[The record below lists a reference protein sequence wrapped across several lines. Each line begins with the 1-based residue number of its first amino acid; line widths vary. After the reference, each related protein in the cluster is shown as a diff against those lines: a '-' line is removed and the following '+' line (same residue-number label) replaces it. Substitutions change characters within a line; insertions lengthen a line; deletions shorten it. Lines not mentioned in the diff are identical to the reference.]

1 MKTYG
6 YGTKVDYAEAMH
18 WFDLAATSGDDR
30 VSEDAFN
37 NAQELNS
44 LLQEAEAHN
53 SAIQDSYRLR
63 QEDGAELWEAVQGL
77 FKILR
82 SIHRLFLTHNTFYNI
97 IFNSSWTFYNSLFYD
112 VIYLIYYP

>member
-1 MKTYG
+1 LSVGALSNHGPSAYYMGIMKTYG

-63 QEDGAELWEAVQGL
+63 QEDGAEL
-77 FKILR
+77 
-82 SIHRLFLTHNTFYNI
+82 
-97 IFNSSWTFYNSLFYD
+97 
-112 VIYLIYYP
+112 